1 MEQDGGI
8 RMRGDMERRWYS
20 VWESDIPKFFEPDKS
35 LPQYLKDKI
44 LAAPDKVALSF
55 YGYDM
60 TYHELGKAVDK
71 FAGGLKSLGV
81 KKGDRV
87 ALYMESCPQFV
98 ISYFGIL
105 QAGGIAVSLNPMFK
119 HAELEYELNDSGAET
134 LVALDFLYP
143 EIQKVGNQKK
153 LNNVLLT
160 SLMDYL
166 PKNTTVPLTPE
177 MKQPKLSFPET
188 IDFQELLKESPSEPK
203 VEVSDLKKDIAV
215 LQYTGGTTGLPKGA
229 TITHYALGQSAFNAA
244 LWFRYT
250 PEDVHLGAAPFFHS
264 YGMAICLSGSSVS
277 GGHVVILS
285 RVSPETVAKAIS
297 EYGCTVWI
305 TTATLMTALLE
316 WPEIS
321 KYNLSSLRMVL
332 CGAAPVAVALMSRLN
347 HIMPQAK
354 VIGGY
359 GLTETMAGGGAVC
372 PLSRFKP
379 GFIGIPNISTEIKVV
394 DLETRTQEVET
405 LQEGEIVIKCG
416 SMMAGYWNKPEETRE
431 VLRDGWLYTGDIGKM
446 DEEGW
451 VAVVGRKKELIK
463 CSGYSVFPTEVEEL
477 MYKHPAVAEVAV
489 IGVEDPYRGE
499 SPKAFVVLKSDYKA
513 KINETQILDWAKENM
528 AAYKRPRA
536 VEFREEL
543 PKSGAGKILRRVL
556 ADEEAHR

>member
-1 MEQDGGI
+1 MESKD
-8 RMRGDMERRWYS
+8 RGDMGKKWHS
-20 VWESDIPKFFEPDKS
+20 VWETDIPKFFEPEKS

-44 LAAPDKVALSF
+44 ISVPDKVALSF

-60 TYHELGKAVDK
+60 TYQELGKAVDK
-71 FAGGLKSLGV
+71 FAGGLKTLGV

-105 QAGGIAVSLNPMFK
+105 QAGGIVVSLNPMFK

-143 EIQKVGNQKK
+143 EIQKVGKQKK
-153 LNNVLLT
+153 LNNIILA
-160 SLMDYL
+160 SFEDYL
-166 PKNTTVPLTPE
+166 PENPTLPLTPE

-188 IDFQELLKESPSEPK
+188 TDFSEFLKKSPSQPR
-203 VEVSDLKKDIAV
+203 VEISDLKKDIAV

-229 TITHYALGQSAFNAA
+229 IITHHALGQSVFNAVI
-244 LWFRYT
+244 WFRYT
-250 PEDVHLGAAPFFHS
+250 SEDVHLGAAPFFHS
-264 YGMAICLSGSSVS
+264 YGMAICMSASLVS
-277 GGHVVILS
+277 GGHLVILS
-285 RVSPETVAKAIS
+285 RVSPEAVAKAIAQ
-297 EYGCTVWI
+297 YGCTVWI
-305 TTATLMTALLE
+305 TTATLMTAMLE
-316 WPEIS
+316 WPDIS
-321 KYNLSSLRMVL
+321 KYDLNSLRMVL
-332 CGAAPVAVALMSRLN
+332 CGAAPVAVALMSKLN

-372 PLSRFKP
+372 PLSRSKP
-379 GFIGIPNISTEIKVV
+379 GFIGIPNISTEVKIV
-394 DLETRTQEVET
+394 DIETRTREVET
-405 LQEGEIVIKCG
+405 LQEGEIAIKCA
-416 SMMAGYWNKPEETRE
+416 SMMAGYWNKPEETKK

-477 MYKHPAVAEVAV
+477 LYKHPAVAEVAV
-489 IGVEDPYRGE
+489 IGVQDPYRGE
-499 SPKAFVVLKSDYKA
+499 SPKAFVVLKSDYKT
-513 KINETQILDWAKENM
+513 KIDETEIINWAKENM
-528 AAYKRPRA
+528 AAYKRPRY

-556 ADEEAHR
+556 ADEETRR

>member
-1 MEQDGGI
+1 MG
-8 RMRGDMERRWYS
+8 RDMGKKWYS
-20 VWESDIPKFFEPDKS
+20 VWESDIPKFFEPEKS
-35 LPQYLKDKI
+35 LPQYLKDRI
-44 LAAPDKVALSF
+44 ISAPDKVALSF

-60 TYHELGKAVDK
+60 TYHQLGEAVDK
-71 FAGGLKSLGV
+71 FAGGLKTLGV

-98 ISYFGIL
+98 ISFLGIL

-143 EIQKVGNQKK
+143 EMQKVGTQNK
-153 LNNVLLT
+153 LNNIILT
-160 SLMDYL
+160 SFKDYL
-166 PKNTTVPLTPE
+166 PENPTLPLTPE
-177 MKQPKLSFPET
+177 MKQPRLSFPET
-188 IDFQELLKESPSEPK
+188 MDFSELLKGSPSQPR
-203 VEVSDLKKDIAV
+203 VDISDLREDIAV

-229 TITHYALGQSAFNAA
+229 IITHHALGQSAFNAA

-264 YGMAICLSGSSVS
+264 YGMAICLSGSLVS
-277 GGHVVILS
+277 GGHLVILS
-285 RVSPETVAKAIS
+285 RISPETVAKAIAQ
-297 EYGCTVWI
+297 YGCTVWI

-316 WPEIS
+316 WPDFS
-321 KYNLSSLRMVL
+321 RYDLNSLRMVL
-332 CGAAPVAVALMSRLN
+332 CGAAPVAVALMTRLN
-347 HIMPQAK
+347 QTMPQAR

-372 PLSRFKP
+372 PLSRSKP
-379 GFIGIPNISTEIKVV
+379 GFIGIPNISTEIKIV
-394 DLETRTQEVET
+394 DMETRTLEVET
-405 LQEGEIVIKCG
+405 LQEGEIAIKCA
-416 SMMAGYWNKPEETRE
+416 SMMAGYWNKPEETKK
-431 VLRDGWLYTGDIGKM
+431 VLRDGWLHTGDIGKM

-477 MYKHPAVAEVAV
+477 LYKHPAVAEVAV
-489 IGVEDPYRGE
+489 IGVQDPYRGE
-499 SPKAFVVLKSDYKA
+499 SPKAFVVLKSDFKT
-513 KINETQILDWAKENM
+513 KINETEMINWAKENM
-528 AAYKRPRA
+528 AAYKRPRN

-556 ADEEAHR
+556 ADEETRR